1 MRFRIA
7 DIFLPAPAE
16 MWAASVDETE
26 VVGSIVDFS
35 DSGSALQAFAVVEV
49 VRSQTVIVPI
59 GKLRPE
65 AVSGPAL

>member
-7 DIFLPAPAE
+7 DIYLPGAAELWAAPA
-16 MWAASVDETE
+16 DETE
-26 VVGSIVDFS
+26 LEGTIVDFS
-35 DSGSALQAFAVVEV
+35 DSGRAPQAFAVVEV

-65 AVSGPAL
+65 AV